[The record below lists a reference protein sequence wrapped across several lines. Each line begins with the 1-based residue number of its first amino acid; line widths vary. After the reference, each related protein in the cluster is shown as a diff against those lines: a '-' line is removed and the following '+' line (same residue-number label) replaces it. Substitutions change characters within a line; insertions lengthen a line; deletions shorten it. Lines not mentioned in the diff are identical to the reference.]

1 MTFQDWRLLWGA
13 ENHKADL
20 QANSAVDDYVKYQ
33 KSKIQSGSSEF
44 ESYTKTQLHD
54 EKALDWAANNSKNLK
69 GYQKYPIQFE
79 QMVKTFKF
87 TK

>member
-1 MTFQDWRLLWGA
+1 M
-13 ENHKADL
+13 
-20 QANSAVDDYVKYQ
+20 
-33 KSKIQSGSSEF
+33 KIQ
-44 ESYTKTQLHD
+44 SYTKTQLHD

-69 GYQKYPIQFE
+69 GYQKYLIQFE